1 MAQNL
6 VNEILAEQFIIE
18 EEARKRDHLNIDKSS
33 QIEFK
38 RVTIEFG
45 RAFHLFSARVNG
57 VPTNFDARVLE
68 SGRVSVGREASWVSD
83 SETAR
88 LVP

>member
-18 EEARKRDHLNIDKSS
+18 EEALKRDHLKIDADSP
-33 QIEFK
+33 IEFK

-45 RAFHLFSARVNG
+45 RAFHLFSARVDG

-68 SGRVSVGREASWVSD
+68 SGRVSVGRESSWISD
-83 SETAR
+83 QQAAR